1 METSQLQALLVARKE
16 QREQYHQLAILEQG
30 RRNGEIETLMDL
42 LIQQLVSERDQL
54 KNEVE
59 RLRVQLASHPTP

>member
-42 LIQQLVSERDQL
+42 LIQQLVS
-54 KNEVE
+54 
-59 RLRVQLASHPTP
+59 